1 MTPASLLHFIEA
13 LLWCALLF
21 VSIAGYGAFLLRLF
35 GLRRPSVALATTSG
49 VGVVIFLGG
58 CLNLIQAITTP
69 VLLTLVLLGLFA
81 AILLRITFTEP
92 EAPIETGNLRAP
104 SSRTLTLLLLLLA
117 VIFLARL
124 GASVHA
130 GQYQA
135 SDDYNFYLAAPVK
148 MLQLHHYSAD
158 PFSERRIMTS
168 IGGSYLLQTMVLAA
182 LPLANVQMADRTLGL
197 LLLAFMAY
205 GLANEFHLTRAQRLL
220 FALLVVFTPQLQFN
234 LTFVLLPSAL
244 FFGLVYLAAN
254 RKLFDDHPILLA
266 LLLGIV
272 TGAVATTKSTYLPH
286 GVIFVACIALFH
298 WRRRGLAS
306 AAQTLLFA
314 ALGAFLVM
322 APWMIAHHATSG
334 TFFYPTLG
342 PGYEYT
348 AYGLYPAP
356 SGAGA
361 SVILHKVIPFCIP
374 LLLLFVVEWVL
385 GDRDEPGEAILALSA
400 AAFSAALLVGIAT
413 GGDSVRRYNYPCML
427 PALVLLYVVFS
438 RRVNADPAARRWS
451 ILQAC
456 TAIFVVI
463 GALSIWGNRLSNE
476 IMQIPWGL
484 KFALLDTPIVPPG
497 VEAEYAAMQQAI
509 PAGAASLASV
519 DNPFLLDFRAHP
531 ISIADYPGAA
541 SLSPGWP
548 SREDGE
554 ALARYLL
561 ANRLRYLIYD
571 YGYFAASDREAP
583 HVIADTSR
591 TQWIHS
597 EARIALRSHQQYAE
611 LARTRLHLYDDG
623 NIYIL
628 DLATPALAASTA
640 TPANG
645 SNPAQNSLNSPQQP

>member
-1 MTPASLLHFIEA
+1 MTPASLLHFFTA
-13 LLWCALLF
+13 LLSCALLF
-21 VSIAGYGAFLLRLF
+21 VSIAGYGAVLLRLF
-35 GLRRPSVALATTSG
+35 GVRRPSVAFAATSG

-58 CLNLIQAITTP
+58 CLNLIHAITSP
-69 VLLTLVLLGLFA
+69 ILSTLITLGLVA
-81 AILLRITFTEP
+81 AGLLRITITEP
-92 EAPIETGNLRAP
+92 DTPGEIGNPPKR
-104 SSRTLTLLLLLLA
+104 SSPTVTLLLVLLA
-117 VIFLARL
+117 VLFIARL

-148 MLQLHHYSAD
+148 MLQLHHYAAD

-168 IGGSYLLQTMVLAA
+168 IGGSYFLQTLVLTA
-182 LPLANVQMADRTLGL
+182 LPLETVQMADRTLGL

-205 GLANEFHLTRAQRLL
+205 GLANEFRLTRMQRLV
-220 FALLVVFTPQLQFN
+220 FALLVFFTPQLQFN

-254 RKLFDDHPILLA
+254 RKLFADRPILLA

-286 GVIFVACIALFH
+286 GVIFVACVALFH
-298 WRRRGLAS
+298 WRRRGFS
-306 AAQTLLFA
+306 AGAQTLLFA

-322 APWMIAHHATSG
+322 APWMIAHHSTSG

-348 AYGLYPAP
+348 AYGLFPAP

-361 SVILHKVIPFCIP
+361 TVILHKVIPFCIP
-374 LLLLFVVEWVL
+374 LLLLFVVEWLL

-427 PALVLLYVVFS
+427 PALILLYVVFS
-438 RRVNADPAARRWS
+438 RRANAVPAARRRWVA
-451 ILQAC
+451 LQAC
-456 TAIFVVI
+456 TVVFLVVA
-463 GALSIWGNRLSNE
+463 ALSIWQQRLTNE
-476 IMQIPWGL
+476 FMQIPWGL
-484 KFALLDTPIVPPG
+484 KFALLDTPIVPPNIQ
-497 VEAEYAAMQQAI
+497 AEYAAVQQAI
-509 PAGAASLASV
+509 PTDAATLASV
-519 DNPFLLDFRAHP
+519 DNPFLFDFRTHS
-531 ISIADYPGAA
+531 IHIADYPGAA
-541 SLSPGWP
+541 SLPPGWP
-548 SREDGE
+548 ARQDGE

-561 ANRLRYLIYD
+561 ANHLRYLVYD
-571 YGYFAASDREAP
+571 YAYFADFDLEAP
-583 HVIADTSR
+583 HVIADASR

-597 EARIALRSHQQYAE
+597 EAQITLRSHQQYAE

-623 NIYIL
+623 KIYIL
-628 DLATPALAASTA
+628 DLATPANSSNLA
-640 TPANG
+640 P
-645 SNPAQNSLNSPQQP
+645 NPLNSSNNP

>member
-21 VSIAGYGAFLLRLF
+21 LSIAGYGAALLLLF
-35 GLRRPSVALATTSG
+35 GLRRPSVALAATSG

-69 VLLTLVLLGLFA
+69 VLLTLIVLGLLA
-81 AILLRITFTEP
+81 AVLFRVTIAEP
-92 EAPIETGNLRAP
+92 DAQKEPGSPQI
-104 SSRTLTLLLLLLA
+104 SSSSTVTLLLLLLA
-117 VIFLARL
+117 VIFFARL
-124 GASVHA
+124 GGSVHA

-135 SDDYNFYLAAPVK
+135 SDDYNYYLAAPVK
-148 MLQLHHYSAD
+148 MLQLHHYTAD

-168 IGGSYLLQTMVLAA
+168 IGGSYFLQTMVLAA

-205 GLANEFHLTRAQRLL
+205 GLANEFHLTRVQRVI
-220 FALLVVFTPQLQFN
+220 FALLVIFTPQLQFN

-254 RKLFDDHPILLA
+254 RKLSADHPRLLA

-298 WRRRGLAS
+298 WRRRGFPAGV
-306 AAQTLLFA
+306 QTLLFA

-356 SGAGA
+356 SGAGI

-374 LLLLFVVEWVL
+374 LLLLLVVEWIL
-385 GDRDEPGEAILALSA
+385 GDRDEQGEAILALSA

-438 RRVNADPAARRWS
+438 RRANAIPTARRWPL
-451 ILQAC
+451 LQAC
-456 TAIFVVI
+456 TVIFVVV

-476 IMQIPWGL
+476 LMQIPWGL
-484 KFALLDTPIVPPG
+484 KFALTDTPIVPPN
-497 VEAEYAAMQQAI
+497 VQAEYAAVQQAI
-509 PAGAASLASV
+509 PTDAPALASV
-519 DNPFLLDFRAHP
+519 DNPFLFDFRTHS

-541 SLSPGWP
+541 SLPPGWP
-548 SREDGE
+548 SHQDGE

-561 ANRLRYLIYD
+561 ANHLRYLVYD

-597 EARIALRSHQQYAE
+597 EARMALRSHQQYAE
-611 LARTRLHLYDDG
+611 LAGSRVHLYDDG
-623 NIYIL
+623 NIYVL
-628 DLATPALAASTA
+628 DLA

-645 SNPAQNSLNSPQQP
+645 SNPALNPVNSSNNP

>member
-1 MTPASLLHFIEA
+1 MTPASLLHFLEA
-13 LLWCALLF
+13 LLCCALLLL
-21 VSIAGYGAFLLRLF
+21 SIAGYGAVLLRLF
-35 GLRRPSVALATTSG
+35 GVRRPSIALAATSG
-49 VGVVIFLGG
+49 IGVVIFLGG
-58 CLNLIQAITTP
+58 CLNLIHAITTP
-69 VLLTLVLLGLFA
+69 ILLTLTILGLLA
-81 AILLRITFTEP
+81 AILLRITVTEP
-92 EAPIETGNLRAP
+92 ESLNEADNLPTP
-104 SSRTLTLLLLLLA
+104 SSRTVTLLLLLLA
-117 VIFLARL
+117 VLFVARL

-148 MLQLHHYSAD
+148 MLQLHHYAAD

-168 IGGSYLLQTMVLAA
+168 IGGSYFLQTLVLAA
-182 LPLANVQMADRTLGL
+182 LPLENLQMADRTLGL

-205 GLANEFHLTRAQRLL
+205 GLANEFRLTKVQRIV
-220 FALLVVFTPQLQFN
+220 FALLVIFTPQLQFN

-254 RKLFDDHPILLA
+254 RKLLADHPILHA

-298 WRRRGLAS
+298 WRRRGLS
-306 AAQTLLFA
+306 AGARTLLFA

-322 APWMIAHHATSG
+322 VPWMIAHHSTSG

-356 SGAGA
+356 SGAGV
-361 SVILHKVIPFCIP
+361 SVIIHKVIPFCLP
-374 LLLLFVVEWVL
+374 LLFLFLIEWLL

-400 AAFSAALLVGIAT
+400 AAFCAALLVGIAT

-438 RRVNADPAARRWS
+438 RRANAAPTARLWS
-451 ILQAC
+451 VLQSC
-456 TAIFVVI
+456 TVIFVVV
-463 GALSIWGNRLSNE
+463 GALTIWGNGLSNE
-476 IMQIPWGL
+476 LMQIPWGL
-484 KFALLDTPIVPPG
+484 KSALVDAPILPPS
-497 VEAEYAAMQQAI
+497 VQAEYAAVQQAI
-509 PAGAASLASV
+509 PTDAPALASV
-519 DNPFLLDFRAHP
+519 DNPFLFDFRTRS
-531 ISIADYPGAA
+531 ISLADYPGAA
-541 SLSPGWP
+541 SLAPGWP
-548 SREDGE
+548 SRQDGE

-561 ANRLRYLIYD
+561 AHHLRYLVYD
-571 YGYFAASDREAP
+571 YGYFAAFDREAP

-611 LARTRLHLYDDG
+611 LAQTRLHLYDDG

-628 DLATPALAASTA
+628 DLATPANS
-640 TPANG
+640 
-645 SNPAQNSLNSPQQP
+645 SNPAQIQ

>member
-21 VSIAGYGAFLLRLF
+21 LSIAGYGAVLLRLF
-35 GLRRPSVALATTSG
+35 GLRSPSVALAATSG

-58 CLNLIQAITTP
+58 CLNLIRAITNP
-69 VLLTLVLLGLFA
+69 VLLAMILLGLLA
-81 AILLRITFTEP
+81 AILLRITLTEP
-92 EAPIETGNLRAP
+92 ESPSEAGNLQTP
-104 SSRTLTLLLLLLA
+104 PSRTVTILLLLVA
-117 VIFLARL
+117 VIFIARL

-148 MLQLHHYSAD
+148 MLQLHHYAAD

-168 IGGSYLLQTMVLAA
+168 IGGSYFLQTMVLAA

-197 LLLAFMAY
+197 LLLAFIAY
-205 GLANEFHLTRAQRLL
+205 GLANEFHLTKAQRII
-220 FALLVVFTPQLQFN
+220 FALLVIFTPQLQFN

-254 RKLFDDHPILLA
+254 RKLLADRPILLA

-286 GVIFVACIALFH
+286 GVIFVVCIALFH
-298 WRRRGLAS
+298 WRRRGFTAG
-306 AAQTLLFA
+306 ARTLLFA

-322 APWMIAHHATSG
+322 APWMIAHHSTSG

-361 SVILHKVIPFCIP
+361 AVIVHKVIPFCIP
-374 LLLLFVVEWVL
+374 LLLLLVAEWVL
-385 GDRDEPGEAILALSA
+385 GDRDEQGEAILALSA
-400 AAFSAALLVGIAT
+400 AAFCAALLVGIAT

-438 RRVNADPAARRWS
+438 RRSNAAPASPRQWFF
-451 ILQAC
+451 LQAC
-456 TAIFVVI
+456 TVIFVVI
-463 GALSIWGNRLSNE
+463 AALTIWGNGLSNE
-476 IMQIPWGL
+476 FMQIPWGL
-484 KFALLDTPIVPPG
+484 KSAFVDTPIVPPS
-497 VEAEYAAMQQAI
+497 VQAEYAAMQQAI
-509 PAGAASLASV
+509 PTHAAALASV
-519 DNPFLLDFRAHP
+519 DNTFLLDFRAHP

-541 SLSPGWP
+541 SLPPGWP
-548 SREDGE
+548 SRDDGE

-561 ANRLRYLIYD
+561 ANHLRYIIYD

-597 EARIALRSHQQYAE
+597 EARIALRSHKQYAE
-611 LARTRLHLYDDG
+611 LAQTRLHLYDDG

-628 DLATPALAASTA
+628 DLATPAI
-640 TPANG
+640 
-645 SNPAQNSLNSPQQP
+645 SPD

>member
-21 VSIAGYGAFLLRLF
+21 LSIAGYGAVLLRLF
-35 GLRRPSVALATTSG
+35 GLRSPSVALAATSG

-58 CLNLIQAITTP
+58 CLNLIRAITNP
-69 VLLTLVLLGLFA
+69 VLLAMILLGLLA
-81 AILLRITFTEP
+81 AILLRITLTEP
-92 EAPIETGNLRAP
+92 ESPSEAGNLQTP
-104 SSRTLTLLLLLLA
+104 PSRTVTILLLLVA
-117 VIFLARL
+117 VIFIARL

-148 MLQLHHYSAD
+148 MLQLHHYAAD

-168 IGGSYLLQTMVLAA
+168 IGGSYFLQTMVLAA

-197 LLLAFMAY
+197 VLLAFMAY
-205 GLANEFHLTRAQRLL
+205 GLANEFHLTKAQRII
-220 FALLVVFTPQLQFN
+220 FALLVIFTPQLQFN

-254 RKLFDDHPILLA
+254 RKLLADRPILLA

-286 GVIFVACIALFH
+286 GVIFVVCIALFH
-298 WRRRGLAS
+298 WRRRGFIAG
-306 AAQTLLFA
+306 ARTLLFA

-322 APWMIAHHATSG
+322 APWMIAHHSTSG

-361 SVILHKVIPFCIP
+361 AVIVHKVLPFCIP
-374 LLLLFVVEWVL
+374 LLLLFVVECLL
-385 GDRDEPGEAILALSA
+385 GDRDEQGEAILALSA
-400 AAFSAALLVGIAT
+400 AAFCAALLVGIAT

-438 RRVNADPAARRWS
+438 RRSNAAPASPRQWFF
-451 ILQAC
+451 LQAC
-456 TAIFVVI
+456 TVIFVVI
-463 GALSIWGNRLSNE
+463 AALTIWGNGLSNE
-476 IMQIPWGL
+476 FMQIPWGL
-484 KFALLDTPIVPPG
+484 KSAFVDTPIVPPS
-497 VEAEYAAMQQAI
+497 VQAEYAALQQAI
-509 PAGAASLASV
+509 PTHAAALASV
-519 DNPFLLDFRAHP
+519 DNTFLLDFRAHP

-541 SLSPGWP
+541 SLPPGWP
-548 SREDGE
+548 SRDDGE

-561 ANRLRYLIYD
+561 ANHLRYLIYD

-611 LARTRLHLYDDG
+611 LAQTRLHLYDDG

-628 DLATPALAASTA
+628 DLATPT
-640 TPANG
+640 NG
-645 SNPAQNSLNSPQQP
+645 SNPTSNSLNSRQ

>member
-1 MTPASLLHFIEA
+1 
-13 LLWCALLF
+13 
-21 VSIAGYGAFLLRLF
+21 
-35 GLRRPSVALATTSG
+35 
-49 VGVVIFLGG
+49 
-58 CLNLIQAITTP
+58 
-69 VLLTLVLLGLFA
+69 
-81 AILLRITFTEP
+81 
-92 EAPIETGNLRAP
+92 
-104 SSRTLTLLLLLLA
+104 
-117 VIFLARL
+117 
-124 GASVHA
+124 
-130 GQYQA
+130 
-135 SDDYNFYLAAPVK
+135 
-148 MLQLHHYSAD
+148 
-158 PFSERRIMTS
+158 
-168 IGGSYLLQTMVLAA
+168 MVLTA

-205 GLANEFHLTRAQRLL
+205 GLANEFRLTKVQSLV

-254 RKLFDDHPILLA
+254 RKPLADHPILLA

-286 GVIFVACIALFH
+286 GVVFVACIALFH
-298 WRRRGLAS
+298 WRRRGLPAG
-306 AAQTLLFA
+306 ARTLLFA

-322 APWMIAHHATSG
+322 APWMIAHDNTSG

-356 SGAGA
+356 SGAGI
-361 SVILHKVIPFCIP
+361 SVIVHKVIPFCIP
-374 LLLLFVVEWVL
+374 LLLLFLVEWVL
-385 GDRDEPGEAILALSA
+385 GDRDEQGEAILALSV

-427 PALVLLYVVFS
+427 PAIVLLYVVFS
-438 RRVNADPAARRWS
+438 RRVNAAPAARRWP
-451 ILQAC
+451 ILQVC
-456 TAIFVVI
+456 TALFVVAA
-463 GALSIWGNRLSNE
+463 ALSIWGNRLSNE
-476 IMQIPWGL
+476 GMQIPWGL
-484 KFALLDTPIVPPG
+484 KFAFSDAPIVPPG

-509 PAGAASLASV
+509 PTDAPALASL
-519 DNPFLLDFRAHP
+519 DNPFLLNFRAHS

-541 SLSPGWP
+541 SPPPGWP
-548 SREDGE
+548 SRQDGE

-561 ANRLRYLIYD
+561 ANHLRYLIYD

-611 LARTRLHLYDDG
+611 LAQTRLHLYDDG

-628 DLATPALAASTA
+628 DLATPALA
-640 TPANG
+640 TPV
-645 SNPAQNSLNSPQQP
+645 NPASHPVNSSNNP

>member
-1 MTPASLLHFIEA
+1 MI
-13 LLWCALLF
+13 
-21 VSIAGYGAFLLRLF
+21 
-35 GLRRPSVALATTSG
+35 
-49 VGVVIFLGG
+49 
-58 CLNLIQAITTP
+58 
-69 VLLTLVLLGLFA
+69 LLGLLS
-81 AILLRITFTEP
+81 AILLRITLAEP
-92 EAPIETGNLRAP
+92 ESIEPESQKEAGNLQAH
-104 SSRTLTLLLLLLA
+104 SSRTVTLLLILLA
-117 VIFLARL
+117 VLFIARL

-148 MLQLHHYSAD
+148 MLQLHHYAAD

-168 IGGSYLLQTMVLAA
+168 IGGGYFLQTMVLVA

-205 GLANEFHLTRAQRLL
+205 GLANEFHLTRAQRLV
-220 FALLVVFTPQLQFN
+220 FAFLVIFTPQLQFN

-254 RKLFDDHPILLA
+254 RKPLADRPILLA

-298 WRRRGLAS
+298 WRRRGFTAG
-306 AAQTLLFA
+306 ARTLVFA

-322 APWMIAHHATSG
+322 APWMIAHHNTSG

-356 SGAGA
+356 SGAGV
-361 SVILHKVIPFCIP
+361 SVIVHKVIPFCIP
-374 LLLLFVVEWVL
+374 LLLLLLVEWLL
-385 GDRDEPGEAILALSA
+385 GDRDEQGEAILALSA
-400 AAFSAALLVGIAT
+400 AAFCAALLVGIAT

-427 PALVLLYVVFS
+427 PALLLLYVVFS
-438 RRVNADPAARRWS
+438 RRSNAAPAVPRQWFF
-451 ILQAC
+451 LQAC
-456 TAIFVVI
+456 TVIFVVVA
-463 GALSIWGNRLSNE
+463 ALTIWGNGLSNE
-476 IMQIPWGL
+476 FMQIPWGL
-484 KFALLDTPIVPPG
+484 KSAFVDTPIVPPS
-497 VEAEYAAMQQAI
+497 VQAEYAAMQQAI
-509 PAGAASLASV
+509 PTDAPTLASV
-519 DNPFLLDFRAHP
+519 DNPFLLDFSAHP

-541 SLSPGWP
+541 SLPPGWP
-548 SREDGE
+548 SSEDGE

-561 ANRLRYLIYD
+561 ANHLRYLIYD

-597 EARIALRSHQQYAE
+597 EARIAFRSHQQYAE
-611 LARTRLHLYDDG
+611 LAQTRLHLYDDG

-628 DLATPALAASTA
+628 DLATPA
-640 TPANG
+640 NG
-645 SNPAQNSLNSPQQP
+645 SNPASNSVNSLQ

>member
-1 MTPASLLHFIEA
+1 MTPASLLHFFEA

-21 VSIAGYGAFLLRLF
+21 VSVAGYGAVLLRLF
-35 GLRRPSVALATTSG
+35 GLRGPSVALAAISG

-58 CLNLIQAITTP
+58 CLNLIRAITTP
-69 VLLTLVLLGLFA
+69 VLLAMILLGLLA
-81 AILLRITFTEP
+81 AILLRITLTEP
-92 EAPIETGNLRAP
+92 GSPNESGNLP
-104 SSRTLTLLLLLLA
+104 TSSSRTVTLLLLLLA
-117 VIFLARL
+117 VLYLARL

-148 MLQLHHYSAD
+148 MLQLHHYAAD

-168 IGGSYLLQTMVLAA
+168 IGGSYFLQTLVLAA

-205 GLANEFHLTRAQRLL
+205 GLANEFHLTRVQRLV
-220 FALLVVFTPQLQFN
+220 FAFLVIFTPQLQFN

-254 RKLFDDHPILLA
+254 RKLFADRPILLA
-266 LLLGIV
+266 LLLGMV

-298 WRRRGLAS
+298 WRRRGIS
-306 AAQTLLFA
+306 AGARALFFA
-314 ALGAFLVM
+314 AVGAFLVM

-334 TFFYPTLG
+334 TSFYPTLG

-356 SGAGA
+356 SGAGPA
-361 SVILHKVIPFCIP
+361 VIIHKVIPFCLP
-374 LLLLFVVEWVL
+374 LLFLFIIEWVL
-385 GDRDEPGEAILALSA
+385 GDRDEQGEAILALSV

-438 RRVNADPAARRWS
+438 RRVNAVPTARRWS

-456 TAIFVVI
+456 TAIFIVL
-463 GALSIWGNRLSNE
+463 GALTIWGNRLSNE
-476 IMQIPWGL
+476 LMQIPWGL
-484 KFALLDTPIVPPG
+484 KFALTDTPIVPSS
-497 VEAEYAAMQQAI
+497 VQAEYAAVQRAI
-509 PAGAASLASV
+509 PTDAPALATV
-519 DNPFLLDFRAHP
+519 DNPFLFDFRARS
-531 ISIADYPGAA
+531 IGIADYPGAA
-541 SLSPGWP
+541 SLPPGWP
-548 SREDGE
+548 SRQDGE
-554 ALARYLL
+554 VLARYLL
-561 ANRLRYLIYD
+561 ANHLRYLVYD
-571 YGYFAASDREAP
+571 YGYFADFDREAP

-611 LARTRLHLYDDG
+611 LAQTRLHLYDDG

-628 DLATPALAASTA
+628 DLATPANS
-640 TPANG
+640 
-645 SNPAQNSLNSPQQP
+645 SNPAQIQ

>member
-1 MTPASLLHFIEA
+1 MTPASLLHFLEA

-21 VSIAGYGAFLLRLF
+21 VSVAGYGAVLLRLF
-35 GLRRPSVALATTSG
+35 GLRGPSVALAATSG

-58 CLNLIQAITTP
+58 CLNLIRAITTP
-69 VLLTLVLLGLFA
+69 VLLAMTLLGLLA
-81 AILLRITFTEP
+81 AILLRITLTEP
-92 EAPIETGNLRAP
+92 GSPNESGDLPTS
-104 SSRTLTLLLLLLA
+104 SSRTITVLLLLLA
-117 VIFLARL
+117 VLFLARL

-148 MLQLHHYSAD
+148 MLQLHHYAAD

-168 IGGSYLLQTMVLAA
+168 IGGSYFLQTLILTA

-205 GLANEFHLTRAQRLL
+205 GLANEFHLTKVQRLV
-220 FALLVVFTPQLQFN
+220 FALLVIFTPQLQFN

-254 RKLFDDHPILLA
+254 RKFLADRPILLS
-266 LLLGIV
+266 LLLGMV

-298 WRRRGLAS
+298 WRRRSFS
-306 AAQTLLFA
+306 AGAQTLLFA

-334 TFFYPTLG
+334 TSFYPTLG

-356 SGAGA
+356 SGAGPA
-361 SVILHKVIPFCIP
+361 VIIHKVIPFCLP
-374 LLLLFVVEWVL
+374 LLFLFIIEWVL
-385 GDRDEPGEAILALSA
+385 GDRDEQGEAILALSA

-438 RRVNADPAARRWS
+438 RRVNAVPTARRWS

-456 TAIFVVI
+456 SAIFIVL
-463 GALSIWGNRLSNE
+463 GALTIWGNRLSNE
-476 IMQIPWGL
+476 LMQIPWGL
-484 KFALLDTPIVPPG
+484 KFALTDSPIVPPS
-497 VEAEYAAMQQAI
+497 VQAEYAAVQRAI
-509 PAGAASLASV
+509 PTDAPALATV
-519 DNPFLLDFRAHP
+519 DNPFLFDFRAHS
-531 ISIADYPGAA
+531 IGIADYPGAA
-541 SLSPGWP
+541 SLPPGWP
-548 SREDGE
+548 SRQDGE
-554 ALARYLL
+554 VLARYLL
-561 ANRLRYLIYD
+561 ANHLRYLVYD
-571 YGYFAASDREAP
+571 YGYFADFDREAP

-611 LARTRLHLYDDG
+611 LAQTRLHLYDDG

-628 DLATPALAASTA
+628 DLATPANS
-640 TPANG
+640 
-645 SNPAQNSLNSPQQP
+645 SNPAPNPVNSANSP

>member
-1 MTPASLLHFIEA
+1 MTPASLLHFLEA
-13 LLWCALLF
+13 LLWCALLLL
-21 VSIAGYGAFLLRLF
+21 SIAGYGAVLLRLF
-35 GLRRPSVALATTSG
+35 GVRRPSIALAATSG
-49 VGVVIFLGG
+49 IGVVIFLGG
-58 CLNLIQAITTP
+58 CLNLIHAITTP
-69 VLLTLVLLGLFA
+69 ILLTLTILGLLA
-81 AILLRITFTEP
+81 AILLRITVTEP
-92 EAPIETGNLRAP
+92 ESLNEADNLPTP

-117 VIFLARL
+117 VLFVARL

-148 MLQLHHYSAD
+148 MLQLHHYAAD

-168 IGGSYLLQTMVLAA
+168 IGGSYFLQTLVLAA
-182 LPLANVQMADRTLGL
+182 LPLENLQMADRTLGL

-205 GLANEFHLTRAQRLL
+205 GLANEFRLTKVQRIV
-220 FALLVVFTPQLQFN
+220 FALLVIFTPQLQFN

-254 RKLFDDHPILLA
+254 RKLLADHPILHA

-298 WRRRGLAS
+298 WRRRGLS
-306 AAQTLLFA
+306 AGARTLLFA

-322 APWMIAHHATSG
+322 VPWMIAHHSTSG

-356 SGAGA
+356 SGAGV
-361 SVILHKVIPFCIP
+361 SVIIHKVIPFCLP
-374 LLLLFVVEWVL
+374 LLFLFLIEWLL

-400 AAFSAALLVGIAT
+400 AAFCAALLVGIAT

-438 RRVNADPAARRWS
+438 RRANAAPTARLWS
-451 ILQAC
+451 VLQSC
-456 TAIFVVI
+456 TVIFVVV
-463 GALSIWGNRLSNE
+463 GALTIWGNGLSNE
-476 IMQIPWGL
+476 LMQIPWGL
-484 KFALLDTPIVPPG
+484 KSALVDAPILPPS
-497 VEAEYAAMQQAI
+497 VQAEYAAVQQAI
-509 PAGAASLASV
+509 PTDAPALASV
-519 DNPFLLDFRAHP
+519 DNPFLFDFRTRS
-531 ISIADYPGAA
+531 ISLADYPGAA
-541 SLSPGWP
+541 SLAPGWP
-548 SREDGE
+548 SRQDGE

-561 ANRLRYLIYD
+561 AHHLRYLVYD
-571 YGYFAASDREAP
+571 YGYFAAFDREAP

-611 LARTRLHLYDDG
+611 LAQTRLHLYDDG

-628 DLATPALAASTA
+628 DLATPANS
-640 TPANG
+640 
-645 SNPAQNSLNSPQQP
+645 SNPAQIQ